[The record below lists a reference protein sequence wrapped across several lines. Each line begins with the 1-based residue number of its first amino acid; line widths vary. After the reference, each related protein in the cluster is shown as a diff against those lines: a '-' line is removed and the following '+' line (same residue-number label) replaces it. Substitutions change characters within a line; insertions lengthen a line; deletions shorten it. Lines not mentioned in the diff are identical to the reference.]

1 MLPDSRLTAVRAAFE
16 RCQRRFPTIRLTVE
30 SFVARV
36 EEILSPD
43 PQPESNQWLETFT
56 ALRHEDLFLALAC
69 ALGDRVAWE
78 YFVDEYL
85 SVLKGFA
92 ARAAR
97 GGVEADDLVQDLLAG
112 LMPSGDAGKP
122 SRLASY
128 NGTGSL
134 AGWLRVIVAHAAI
147 DRLRRASRQV
157 SLESLEEEG
166 TEIPAPSGAAVENA
180 DLRLDARWG
189 QIVSKLLE
197 EEIGRLPARDRLI
210 LALYHLRGVRL
221 EALGRHFGVHE
232 ATASRWLS
240 DARGRI
246 RKNVERELRRRG
258 VPSRE
263 LHAVWRQASEAGLAP
278 LQKALSAEEWVQE
291 ESSGSSIG

>member
-16 RCQRRFPTIRLTVE
+16 RCQRRFPTIRLTLE
-30 SFVARV
+30 SFAARV
-36 EEILSPD
+36 EEVLAPD
-43 PQPESNQWLETFT
+43 QHPGADSWLEAFA

-69 ALGDRVAWE
+69 VLEDRVAWE

-97 GGVEADDLVQDLLAG
+97 GGVEADDLVQDLLAS
-112 LMPSGDAGKP
+112 LMSSSDAEKP
-122 SRLASY
+122 SRLAGY

-134 AGWLRVIVAHAAI
+134 AAWLRVIVAHAAI
-147 DRLRRASRQV
+147 DRLRRANRQV
-157 SLESLEEEG
+157 SLESLEETG
-166 TEIPAPSGAAVENA
+166 TEVPAPSGAAVENA

-189 QIVSKLLE
+189 PVVSKLLE
-197 EEIGRLPARDRLI
+197 EEIVRLPARDRLI

-221 EALGRHFGVHE
+221 EAIGRHFGVHE
-232 ATASRWLS
+232 STASRWLA

-263 LHAVWRQASEAGLAP
+263 LHSVWRQASEAGLAP
-278 LQKALSAEEWVQE
+278 LQEALSAEEWVQG
-291 ESSGSSIG
+291 ESPESSIG